1 MERVSVIRSV
11 WRLKQGGLQM
21 RNAFLGSILVI
32 LAFAFPAA
40 LLAQTAKQPG
50 TAKSIPDLSGIW
62 NRSAGRTADGIFD
75 DDANGVPFLGFTKQ
89 EPPLQPAAMEI
100 YKANRKDVTDRRL
113 KGRDDSD
120 PSNSC
125 FPPGPTRI
133 FTIPRPFE
141 IRQTAQVVYILS
153 ELDHWVRRIYT
164 DGRTHPDG
172 YPVTWMGHSIGKYD
186 GNTLVVD
193 TTDIN
198 EKTWIDTLGHPHS
211 DALHLVERYRR
222 LNHDTLEIEFTFD
235 DPKTYARPWTGKKV
249 YQLQPPGYEMKE
261 DVICEQYRKLG
272 LRTEGYEFIKK

>member
-1 MERVSVIRSV
+1 MRS
-11 WRLKQGGLQM
+11 
-21 RNAFLGSILVI
+21 AFLGSILVI
-32 LAFAFPAA
+32 LAFALPAA

-62 NRSAGRTADGIFD
+62 NRSAGRTAEGIFD
-75 DDANGVPFLGFTKQ
+75 DDASGVPFLGFTKQ

-100 YKANRKDVTDRRL
+100 YKANRKDVADRRL

-141 IRQTAQVVYILS
+141 IRQTAQSVYILS

-198 EKTWIDTLGHPHS
+198 DKTWIDPLGHPHS

-222 LNHDTLEIEFTFD
+222 VNHDTLEIEFTFD

-261 DVICEQYRKLG
+261 DIICEQYRKLG

>member
-1 MERVSVIRSV
+1 MRS
-11 WRLKQGGLQM
+11 
-21 RNAFLGSILVI
+21 AFLGSILVILVI

-62 NRSAGRTADGIFD
+62 NRSAGHTAEGIFD
-75 DDANGVPFLGFTKQ
+75 DDASGVPFLGFTKQ
-89 EPPLQPAAMEI
+89 EPSLQPAAMEI
-100 YKANRKDVTDRRL
+100 YKANRKDVADRRL

-141 IRQTAQVVYILS
+141 IRQTAQSVYILS

-198 EKTWIDTLGHPHS
+198 DKTWIDTLGHPHS

-222 LNHDTLEIEFTFD
+222 VNHDTLEIEFTFD
-235 DPKTYARPWTGKKV
+235 DPKTYARPWTGKKI

-261 DVICEQYRKLG
+261 DIICEQYRKLG